1 MKDDKT
7 ALIDINSNDFKN
19 ERWKSCII
27 IEGDQIGKIFN
38 LLKQHNIIG
47 RVEDAD
53 ICLDSPTVSRKHAEI
68 RFDNRNG
75 IFIKDLNSS
84 NGTYVNGKKIT
95 EADLRE
101 GDIFSI
107 GIYKLKVASL
117 SKHDTIFFQRMMD
130 NAEKDSLTGMY
141 NKGFITKFLDSAIT
155 QSGHLK
161 KLVSIAMVDIDHFKS
176 INDTYGH
183 IAGDAVLKDIAAV
196 FCTYL
201 RSADKYGRFGGEEFL
216 IIFDRTSLHDAQIIS
231 ERIRKM
237 VMEHKTVYENQPITV
252 TISIGLASNENSQI
266 NDAKALIKRADEKLY
281 LAKKNGRNQVV
292 S

>member
-7 ALIDINSNDFKN
+7 ALININSNDFKN

-38 LLKQHNIIG
+38 LIKQHNIIG

-95 EADLRE
+95 ETDLQE

-141 NKGFITKFLDSAIT
+141 NKGFITRFLDSATT
-155 QSGHLK
+155 QSGHVK
-161 KLVSIAMVDIDHFKS
+161 KLVSVAMVDIDHFKS
-176 INDTYGH
+176 INDTFGH

-237 VMEHKTVYENQPITV
+237 VMEHKTVYENHAITV

-266 NDAKALIKRADEKLY
+266 NDAESLIKLADEKLY

>member
-7 ALIDINSNDFKN
+7 ALININSNDFKN

-38 LLKQHNIIG
+38 LIKQHNIIG

-95 EADLRE
+95 ETDLQE

-141 NKGFITKFLDSAIT
+141 NKGFITRFLDSATT
-155 QSGHLK
+155 QSGHVK

-176 INDTYGH
+176 INDTFGH

-237 VMEHKTVYENQPITV
+237 VMEHKTVYENHAITV

-266 NDAKALIKRADEKLY
+266 HDAESLIKLADEKLY
-281 LAKKNGRNQVV
+281 VAKKNGRNQVV